1 MLSNYLTSFSW
12 KNLRLVIYLL
22 WSYIPQVYFE
32 WHFFLKWTGQFKVV
46 FGNLVILPSDYHY
59 NCPNIMGLECNGGC
73 TWWFHLQDIN
83 VLLAVSSVFYLLM
96 RRKSNRKPKR
106 ISEWAENTGIYI
118 TYSPQYQTLYLDF
131 KFLCKVIKF
140 VNSQW

>member
-59 NCPNIMGLECNGGC
+59 NCPNIMGLECNGCC